1 VLSGEGRRGLRAGG
15 PETRGKVVWTSKG
28 KGDGGGFGIC
38 VNFDVGM
45 TFGFGVAE

>member
-15 PETRGKVVWTSKG
+15 PETKG
-28 KGDGGGFGIC
+28 KFVWIPKAKGEGGGLGIG
-38 VNFDVGM
+38 VNFDVGI